1 LRQIASAKAVA
12 AAAVMIFTGMV
23 TAPAE
28 ANVLEDFFR
37 QFSQPGPI
45 YSTPGGNAPWQFRRQ
60 TVQFRTNERPGTII
74 IDTRS
79 KFLFYI
85 LDGNRAIRYGVGVGR
100 EGFGWRGT
108 VRVGR
113 KAEWPSWTPPKEM
126 IARERRRGR
135 IIPAHM
141 KGGINNPLGARAMY
155 LYDGGRD
162 TLFRIHGTTEPW
174 TIGTNVSSGCIRLV
188 NADVIHL
195 YERVRIGAK
204 VIVL

>member
-1 LRQIASAKAVA
+1 MA
-12 AAAVMIFTGMV
+12 FTG
-23 TAPAE
+23 TLAAPAE
-28 ANVLEDFFR
+28 ANLLEDFFR
-37 QFSQPGPI
+37 QFSEPGAT
-45 YSTPGGNAPWQFRRQ
+45 YTRPGESAPWQFRRQ
-60 TVQFRTNERPGTII
+60 TVRFRTNERAGTII

-85 LDGNRAIRYGVGVGR
+85 LDNNRAIRYGVGVGR

-126 IARERRRGR
+126 IVRERRRGR
-135 IIPAHM
+135 IIPSHM
-141 KGGINNPLGARAMY
+141 KGGINNPLGARAIY

-188 NADVIHL
+188 NADVIDL
-195 YERVRIGAK
+195 YKRVRIGAK

>member
-1 LRQIASAKAVA
+1 MAFASILA
-12 AAAVMIFTGMV
+12 AP
-23 TAPAE
+23 PAQ

-37 QFSQPGPI
+37 QFSQPDAT
-45 YSTPGGNAPWQFRRQ
+45 YSRPGAGAPWQFRRQ

-100 EGFGWRGT
+100 EGFGWKGT

-126 IARERRRGR
+126 IVRERRRGR

>member
-1 LRQIASAKAVA
+1 VLRQFAPAKAIAV
-12 AAAVMIFTGMV
+12 AAVMIVAGLL
-23 TAPAE
+23 APPAQ

-37 QFSQPGPI
+37 QFSAPDG
-45 YSTPGGNAPWQFRRQ
+45 YAGAGSPWQFRRQ
-60 TVQFRTNERPGTII
+60 TVGFRTNEKPGTII

-79 KFLFYI
+79 KFLFYV
-85 LDGNRAIRYGVGVGR
+85 LGNNRAIRYGVGVGR
-100 EGFGWRGT
+100 EGFGWKGT

-135 IIPAHM
+135 IIPTHM
-141 KGGINNPLGARAMY
+141 RGGTNNPLGARAIY
-155 LYDGGRD
+155 LYSGPRD

-195 YERVRIGAK
+195 YQRVRVGAK